1 VDLLLYGLSSCAII
15 AESLLVAQDAW
26 KRRWSGTCLIFS
38 FLSVLLRMGPKTVF
52 LSGLTMLGPFCGVD
66 LLLYGLS
73 SCAII
78 AESLLVAQDARKRR
92 WSGTCLIFSFLFVLL
107 RMGPRLWIDDAGAL
121 LLRGSIVVWSIIV
134 CNHCGIVTR
143 RTGCLE
149 EALEWNLPHFCP
161 YCREYGPRLYFALD

>member
-1 VDLLLYGLSSCAII
+1 MELA
-15 AESLLVAQDAW
+15 
-26 KRRWSGTCLIFS
+26 S
-38 FLSVLLRMGPKTVF
+38 FLSVLPRMGPKTVF
-52 LSGLTMLGPFCGVD
+52 VSGLTMLGLFYGVD

-92 WSGTCLIFSFLFVLL
+92 WSGTCLIFVRTAENGAQDCIS
-107 RMGPRLWIDDAGAL
+107 LWIDDAGAL
-121 LLRGSIVVWSIIV
+121 LRRGSIIVWSIIV

-143 RTGCLE
+143 RTGCSE

-161 YCREYGPRLYFALD
+161 YC